1 MYICGVEINFV
12 LYMLNRRHLRVKV
25 MQVLYS
31 YQQSE
36 NKELPFFEK
45 QLLKQ
50 VDKVYEHYLFLLLL
64 LINVAR
70 YAEEDARERASKYIP
85 TGDDLNANTR
95 IASNSFILLLAN
107 DEEFRAVLK
116 SRKVFIPNE
125 LELVR
130 TLFRELA
137 ATPEYAVYCS
147 QEDTSLEAERTFIS
161 FVFRQV
167 IMRSPI
173 LEQTLEEQD
182 INWPVN
188 KDIVK
193 SMVKKT
199 LKTYSEEHRELS
211 PISQNWPEDKDF
223 ILTLLRQTAL
233 HDTEL
238 QGYIAAKTQNWD
250 VERIAM
256 MDTILMK
263 MTLCELLK
271 FPDIPV
277 KVSINEYIEI
287 SKEFSTPKS
296 KVFINGIL
304 DKVLIDLRKSKKI
317 VKSGRGLIE

>member
-1 MYICGVEINFV
+1 
-12 LYMLNRRHLRVKV
+12 

-31 YQQSE
+31 YQQSQG
-36 NKELPFFEK
+36 KELSFFEK
-45 QLLKQ
+45 QLLNQ
-50 VDKVYEHYLFLLLL
+50 VNKVYEQYLFLLLL
-64 LINVAR
+64 LVRIAQ

-95 IASNSFILLLAN
+95 IASNTFILLLES
-107 DEEFRAVLK
+107 DENFRQAVK

-125 LELVR
+125 QELVR
-130 TLFRELA
+130 TLFRELS
-137 ATPEYAVYCS
+137 TSPEYAVYCS
-147 QEDTSLEAERTFIS
+147 QEDRSVESERAFIS
-161 FVFRQV
+161 VVFRQV
-167 IMRSPI
+167 VNRSAV

-188 KDIVK
+188 KEVVR

-199 LKTYSEEHRELS
+199 LKTYGPDSRQLS

-223 ILTLLRQTAL
+223 IVTLLRQTAE
-233 HDTEL
+233 HDAEF
-238 QGYIAAKTQNWD
+238 QGYIAAKTENWD
-250 VERIAM
+250 VERIAL

-296 KVFINGIL
+296 KMFINGIL
-304 DKVLIDLRKSKKI
+304 DKILIDLRKTKKI
-317 VKSGRGLIE
+317 IKSGRGLIE